1 MPSAEALPA
10 AAPAVGPVLGRE
22 QHLQAALEASHV
34 WVQVAGLDDV
44 ELEHIEREVS
54 VQDLAVL
61 VERHGVCFIWL
72 SGADQG

>member
-1 MPSAEALPA
+1 MPSADAPPA
-10 AAPAVGPVLGRE
+10 AAPAAGALLGRE

-54 VQDLAVL
+54 IQDVASKMLRL
-61 VERHGVCFIWL
+61 
-72 SGADQG
+72 